1 MLLHVRS
8 SLVVEIFKYQEKLE
22 HSYGGYW
29 LEISS
34 FWFDF
39 DQQLRSTFF
48 LRTDFYV
55 GILWAGLVLF
65 GSRNCIPE
73 YSIDIFNEFIGGFK
87 ISPRVISESAS
98 CAVLDV
104 SLLGIVNM
112 FADYFYLQTS
122 RASHA
127 LNL

>member
-8 SLVVEIFKYQEKLE
+8 SLVVEIFKYKEKLE

-29 LEISS
+29 SEISS

-39 DQQLRSTFF
+39 DQQLRSTLFM
-48 LRTDFYV
+48 TDFYV
-55 GILWAGLVLF
+55 GISWVGLVLF
-65 GSRNCIPE
+65 GLRNCIPE
-73 YSIDIFNEFIGGFK
+73 YRIDIFNYFIGGFK
-87 ISPRVISESAS
+87 INQRVIPESAS

-112 FADYFYLQTS
+112 FADYFYLRTS
-122 RASHA
+122 RALHA